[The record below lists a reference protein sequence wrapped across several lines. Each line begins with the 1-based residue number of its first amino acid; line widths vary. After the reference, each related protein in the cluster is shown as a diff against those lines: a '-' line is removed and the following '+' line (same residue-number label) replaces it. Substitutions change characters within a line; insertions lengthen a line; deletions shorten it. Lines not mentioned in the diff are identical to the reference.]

1 MKISSVQ
8 NYSNISFSPKTQK
21 AQTFQQNPVVQH
33 NFAPSFS
40 GGFPL
45 NVHSPKYFAAKTYL
59 CMAKQAYKK
68 VKTLDLY
75 MFDLNKLD
83 GIQEG
88 INVFKGLNMK
98 EIAFVAD
105 TVAEITVNRGCRNI
119 CAHCYASAKAPIKET
134 ANQINKMSWND
145 FTSLTDGFEELNKR
159 VGFPVVVQKKNK
171 HAMAIPFH
179 DADCSSIIL
188 KDDEGKEHDFIDIA
202 ERLDKAF
209 HLPVLF
215 DTAGWNIQDVK
226 AQKRMEKYVEYY
238 SKPENFKKL
247 EGFNLSVNP
256 FHAMYAKSLELKQN
270 RKPELAEK
278 LYDLYTTRMA
288 NVLFTL
294 TPLQKNPNFEFI
306 ARSAANDSKVPKGF
320 KEKDLRSLYMDILEK
335 VNNLYKKD
343 MKSAQ
348 KVVKNEDEAFEYFN
362 NYYKRLE
369 NISPTIGMS
378 ARAEKFVD
386 KDDEIA
392 KFGERRKQQN
402 IKDIQSLKRIKDL
415 RKLNKDMNNHFY
427 GIIDANGDYYLTTFH
442 TSFPTEIK
450 FNFENKGKITAPIA
464 PYLQKDTPLTRNV
477 INNV

>member
-105 TVAEITVNRGCRNI
+105 TVAEITVNRGCRNV
-119 CAHCYASAKAPIKET
+119 CVHCYASAKAPIKET

-188 KDDEGKEHDFIDIA
+188 KDNEGKEHDFIDIA

-320 KEKDLRSLYMDILEK
+320 KEKDLRALYMDILEK

-450 FNFENKGKITAPIA
+450 FNFENKGKTTAPIA

>member
-8 NYSNISFSPKTQK
+8 NYSSISFNPKTQK
-21 AQTFQQNPVVQH
+21 AQSFQQNPVVQH

-159 VGFPVVVQKKNK
+159 VGFPIVVQKKNK

-188 KDDEGKEHDFIDIA
+188 KDNEGKEHDFIDIA

-247 EGFNLSVNP
+247 ECFNLSVNP

-320 KEKDLRSLYMDILEK
+320 KEKDLRILYMDILEK

-348 KVVKNEDEAFEYFN
+348 KVVKNEDEAFEYFS
-362 NYYKRLE
+362 NYYERLSD
-369 NISPTIGMS
+369 ISPTIGMS
-378 ARAEKFVD
+378 VRAEKFVD
-386 KDDEIA
+386 KNDRIA
-392 KFGERRKQQN
+392 KVGERRKQQN

-415 RKLNKDMNNHFY
+415 RKINKDMERHFY

-450 FNFENKGKITAPIA
+450 FNFENKGKTTAPIA

>member
-21 AQTFQQNPVVQH
+21 AQSFQQNPVVQH

-45 NVHSPKYFAAKTYL
+45 NVHSQKYFAAKTYL
-59 CMAKQAYKK
+59 YMAKQAYKK
-68 VKTLDLY
+68 VKALDLY

-88 INVFKGLNMK
+88 IKVFKGLNMK

-119 CAHCYASAKAPIKET
+119 CAHCYADAKAPIKET

-159 VGFPVVVQKKNK
+159 VGFPIVVQKKNK

-188 KDDEGKEHDFIDIA
+188 KDNEGKEHDFIDIA

-320 KEKDLRSLYMDILEK
+320 KEKDLRALYMDILEK

-386 KDDEIA
+386 KNDEIA

-450 FNFENKGKITAPIA
+450 FNFENKGKTTAPIA

>member
-159 VGFPVVVQKKNK
+159 VGFPIVVQKKNK

-188 KDDEGKEHDFIDIA
+188 KDNEGKEHDFIDIA

-226 AQKRMEKYVEYY
+226 AQNRMEKYVEYY

-256 FHAMYAKSLELKQN
+256 FHSMYAKSLELKQN

-320 KEKDLRSLYMDILEK
+320 KEKDLRVLYMDILEK

-386 KDDEIA
+386 KNDEIA

-450 FNFENKGKITAPIA
+450 FNFENKGKTTAPIA

>member
-188 KDDEGKEHDFIDIA
+188 KDNEGKEHDFIDIA

-320 KEKDLRSLYMDILEK
+320 KEKDLRALYMDILEK

-348 KVVKNEDEAFEYFN
+348 KVVKKEDEAFEYFN

-386 KDDEIA
+386 KNDEIA

-450 FNFENKGKITAPIA
+450 FNFENKGKTTAPIA

>member
-188 KDDEGKEHDFIDIA
+188 KDNEGKEHDFIDIA

-320 KEKDLRSLYMDILEK
+320 KEKDLRILYMDILEK

-369 NISPTIGMS
+369 DISPTIGMS

-386 KDDEIA
+386 KNDEIA

-450 FNFENKGKITAPIA
+450 FNFENKGKTTAPIA

>member
-188 KDDEGKEHDFIDIA
+188 KDNEGKEHDFIDIA

-320 KEKDLRSLYMDILEK
+320 KEKDLRILYMDILEK

-450 FNFENKGKITAPIA
+450 FNFENKGKTTAPIA

>member
-188 KDDEGKEHDFIDIA
+188 KDNEGKEHDFIDIA

-320 KEKDLRSLYMDILEK
+320 KEKDLRALYMDILEK

-386 KDDEIA
+386 KNDEIA

-450 FNFENKGKITAPIA
+450 FNFENKGKTTAPIA

>member
-188 KDDEGKEHDFIDIA
+188 KDNEGKEHDFIDIT

>member
-188 KDDEGKEHDFIDIA
+188 KDNEGKEHDFIDIA

-226 AQKRMEKYVEYY
+226 AQKRVEKYVEYY

-320 KEKDLRSLYMDILEK
+320 KEKDLRVLYMDILEK

-348 KVVKNEDEAFEYFN
+348 KVVKNEDEAFGYFN

-386 KDDEIA
+386 KNDEIA

-450 FNFENKGKITAPIA
+450 FNFENKGKTTAPIA

>member
-1 MKISSVQ
+1 
-8 NYSNISFSPKTQK
+8 
-21 AQTFQQNPVVQH
+21 
-33 NFAPSFS
+33 
-40 GGFPL
+40 
-45 NVHSPKYFAAKTYL
+45 
-59 CMAKQAYKK
+59 
-68 VKTLDLY
+68 
-75 MFDLNKLD
+75 
-83 GIQEG
+83 
-88 INVFKGLNMK
+88 
-98 EIAFVAD
+98 
-105 TVAEITVNRGCRNI
+105 
-119 CAHCYASAKAPIKET
+119 
-134 ANQINKMSWND
+134 
-145 FTSLTDGFEELNKR
+145 
-159 VGFPVVVQKKNK
+159 
-171 HAMAIPFH
+171 
-179 DADCSSIIL
+179 
-188 KDDEGKEHDFIDIA
+188 
-202 ERLDKAF
+202 
-209 HLPVLF
+209 
-215 DTAGWNIQDVK
+215 
-226 AQKRMEKYVEYY
+226 MEKYVEYY

>member
-188 KDDEGKEHDFIDIA
+188 KDNEGKEHDFIDIA

-320 KEKDLRSLYMDILEK
+320 KEKDLRVLYMDILEK

-348 KVVKNEDEAFEYFN
+348 KVVKNEDEAFGYFN

-386 KDDEIA
+386 KNDEIA

-427 GIIDANGDYYLTTFH
+427 GIIDANGDYYLTTFN

-450 FNFENKGKITAPIA
+450 FNFENKGKTTAPIA

>member
-21 AQTFQQNPVVQH
+21 AQTFQQNQVVQH

-188 KDDEGKEHDFIDIA
+188 KDNEGKEHDFIDIA

-320 KEKDLRSLYMDILEK
+320 KEKDLRVLYMDILEK

-386 KDDEIA
+386 KNDEIA

-450 FNFENKGKITAPIA
+450 FNFENKGKTTAPIA

>member
-188 KDDEGKEHDFIDIA
+188 KDNEGKEHDFIDIA

-209 HLPVLF
+209 HLPALF

-238 SKPENFKKL
+238 SKSENFKKL

-320 KEKDLRSLYMDILEK
+320 KEKDLRGLYMDILEK

-378 ARAEKFVD
+378 ARVEKFVD
-386 KDDEIA
+386 KNDEIA

>member
-188 KDDEGKEHDFIDIA
+188 KDNEGKEHDFIDIA

-226 AQKRMEKYVEYY
+226 AQKRVEKYVEYY

-320 KEKDLRSLYMDILEK
+320 KEKDLRVLYMDILEK

-386 KDDEIA
+386 KNDEIA

-450 FNFENKGKITAPIA
+450 FNFENKGKTTAPIA

>member
-59 CMAKQAYKK
+59 YMAKQAYKK

-159 VGFPVVVQKKNK
+159 VGFSIFSQKSNK
-171 HAMAIPFH
+171 HAMIIPFH
-179 DADCSSIIL
+179 DADCSSIVL
-188 KDDEGKEHDFIDIA
+188 KDNDGKEHDFIDIA
-202 ERLDKAF
+202 ERFEKVF
-209 HLPVLF
+209 NLPILF

-320 KEKDLRSLYMDILEK
+320 KEKDLQGLYMDILEK

-386 KDDEIA
+386 KNDEIA

-450 FNFENKGKITAPIA
+450 FNFENKGKTTAPIA

>member
-59 CMAKQAYKK
+59 YMAKQAYKK

-119 CAHCYASAKAPIKET
+119 CAHCYADAKAPIKET
-134 ANQINKMSWND
+134 VNQINKMSWND

-188 KDDEGKEHDFIDIA
+188 KDNEGKEHDFIDIA

-320 KEKDLRSLYMDILEK
+320 KEKDLRALYMDILEK

-348 KVVKNEDEAFEYFN
+348 KVVKNEDEAFECFS
-362 NYYKRLE
+362 NYYERLSD
-369 NISPTIGMS
+369 ISPTIGMS
-378 ARAEKFVD
+378 VRAEKFVD
-386 KDDEIA
+386 KNDRIA
-392 KFGERRKQQN
+392 KVGERRKQQN

-415 RKLNKDMNNHFY
+415 RKINKDMNNHFY

-450 FNFENKGKITAPIA
+450 FNFENKGKTTAPIA

>member
-88 INVFKGLNMK
+88 IKVLDGLNMK

-105 TVAEITVNRGCRNI
+105 TIAEIPVNRGCRNI
-119 CAHCYASAKAPIKET
+119 CAHCYANAKAPIKET
-134 ANQINKMSWND
+134 ANTINKMTWND

-159 VGFPVVVQKKNK
+159 VGFSIFSQKSNK
-171 HAMAIPFH
+171 HAMIIPFH
-179 DADCSSIIL
+179 DADCSSIVL
-188 KDDEGKEHDFIDIA
+188 KDNDGKEHDFIDIA
-202 ERLDKAF
+202 ERFEKVF
-209 HLPVLF
+209 NLPILF

-256 FHAMYAKSLELKQN
+256 FHAMYAKS
-270 RKPELAEK
+270 
-278 LYDLYTTRMA
+278 
-288 NVLFTL
+288 
-294 TPLQKNPNFEFI
+294 
-306 ARSAANDSKVPKGF
+306 
-320 KEKDLRSLYMDILEK
+320 
-335 VNNLYKKD
+335 
-343 MKSAQ
+343 
-348 KVVKNEDEAFEYFN
+348 
-362 NYYKRLE
+362 
-369 NISPTIGMS
+369 
-378 ARAEKFVD
+378 
-386 KDDEIA
+386 
-392 KFGERRKQQN
+392 
-402 IKDIQSLKRIKDL
+402 
-415 RKLNKDMNNHFY
+415 
-427 GIIDANGDYYLTTFH
+427 
-442 TSFPTEIK
+442 
-450 FNFENKGKITAPIA
+450 
-464 PYLQKDTPLTRNV
+464 
-477 INNV
+477 

>member
-45 NVHSPKYFAAKTYL
+45 NVHSQKYFAAKTYL

-145 FTSLTDGFEELNKR
+145 FTSLTDGFEELNRR

-188 KDDEGKEHDFIDIA
+188 KDNEGKEHDFIDIA
-202 ERLDKAF
+202 DRLDKAF

-238 SKPENFKKL
+238 SKPGNFKKL

-288 NVLFTL
+288 Y
-294 TPLQKNPNFEFI
+294 I
-306 ARSAANDSKVPKGF
+306 
-320 KEKDLRSLYMDILEK
+320 
-335 VNNLYKKD
+335 
-343 MKSAQ
+343 
-348 KVVKNEDEAFEYFN
+348 
-362 NYYKRLE
+362 
-369 NISPTIGMS
+369 
-378 ARAEKFVD
+378 
-386 KDDEIA
+386 
-392 KFGERRKQQN
+392 
-402 IKDIQSLKRIKDL
+402 
-415 RKLNKDMNNHFY
+415 H
-427 GIIDANGDYYLTTFH
+427 
-442 TSFPTEIK
+442 
-450 FNFENKGKITAPIA
+450 
-464 PYLQKDTPLTRNV
+464 
-477 INNV
+477 

>member
-188 KDDEGKEHDFIDIA
+188 KDNEGKEHDFIDIA

-320 KEKDLRSLYMDILEK
+320 KEKDLRVLYIDILEK

-369 NISPTIGMS
+369 DISPTIGMS

-386 KDDEIA
+386 KNDEIA

-450 FNFENKGKITAPIA
+450 FNFENKEKTTAPIA

>member
-59 CMAKQAYKK
+59 CIAKQAYKK

-188 KDDEGKEHDFIDIA
+188 KDNEGKEHDFIDIT

-320 KEKDLRSLYMDILEK
+320 KEKDLRALYMDILEK

-386 KDDEIA
+386 KNDEIA

-450 FNFENKGKITAPIA
+450 FNFENKGKTTAPIA

>member
-21 AQTFQQNPVVQH
+21 AQPFQQNPVVQH

-188 KDDEGKEHDFIDIA
+188 KDNEGKEHDFIDIA

-238 SKPENFKKL
+238 SKSENFKKL

-320 KEKDLRSLYMDILEK
+320 KEKDLRGLYMDILEK

-386 KDDEIA
+386 KNDEIA

>member
-188 KDDEGKEHDFIDIA
+188 KDNEGKEHDFIDIA

-238 SKPENFKKL
+238 SKSENFKKL

-320 KEKDLRSLYMDILEK
+320 KEKDLRVLYMDILEK

-386 KDDEIA
+386 KNDEIA

>member
-59 CMAKQAYKK
+59 YMAKQAYKK

-145 FTSLTDGFEELNKR
+145 FTSLTDGVEELNKR
-159 VGFPVVVQKKNK
+159 VGFPIVVQKKNK

-188 KDDEGKEHDFIDIA
+188 KDNEGKEHDFIDIA

-320 KEKDLRSLYMDILEK
+320 KEKDLRALYMDILEK

-386 KDDEIA
+386 KNDEIA

-450 FNFENKGKITAPIA
+450 FNFENKGKTTAPIA

>member
-188 KDDEGKEHDFIDIA
+188 KDNEGKEHDFIDIA

-320 KEKDLRSLYMDILEK
+320 KEKDLRVLYIDILEK

-369 NISPTIGMS
+369 DISPTIGMS

-386 KDDEIA
+386 KNDEIA

>member
-188 KDDEGKEHDFIDIA
+188 KDNEGKEHDFIDIA

-294 TPLQKNPNFEFI
+294 TPLQKNQTLNLLQDQLQMIVKFQ
-306 ARSAANDSKVPKGF
+306 KG
-320 KEKDLRSLYMDILEK
+320 
-335 VNNLYKKD
+335 
-343 MKSAQ
+343 
-348 KVVKNEDEAFEYFN
+348 
-362 NYYKRLE
+362 
-369 NISPTIGMS
+369 
-378 ARAEKFVD
+378 
-386 KDDEIA
+386 
-392 KFGERRKQQN
+392 
-402 IKDIQSLKRIKDL
+402 L
-415 RKLNKDMNNHFY
+415 RK
-427 GIIDANGDYYLTTFH
+427 
-442 TSFPTEIK
+442 
-450 FNFENKGKITAPIA
+450 KICGLCIWIFW
-464 PYLQKDTPLTRNV
+464 KK
-477 INNV
+477 

>member
-21 AQTFQQNPVVQH
+21 AQPFQQNPVVQH

-188 KDDEGKEHDFIDIA
+188 KDNEGKEHDFIDIA

-320 KEKDLRSLYMDILEK
+320 KEKDLRGLYMDILEK

-386 KDDEIA
+386 KNDEIA

-450 FNFENKGKITAPIA
+450 FNFENKGKTTAPIA

>member
-171 HAMAIPFH
+171 HAMATPFH

-188 KDDEGKEHDFIDIA
+188 KDNEGKEHDFIDIA

-320 KEKDLRSLYMDILEK
+320 KEKDLRVLYMDILEK

-386 KDDEIA
+386 KNDEIA

-450 FNFENKGKITAPIA
+450 FNFENKGKTTAPIA

>member
-105 TVAEITVNRGCRNI
+105 TIAEIPVNRGCRNI

-188 KDDEGKEHDFIDIA
+188 KDNEGKEHDFIDIT

>member
-188 KDDEGKEHDFIDIA
+188 KDNEGKEHDFIDIA

-320 KEKDLRSLYMDILEK
+320 KEKDLRGLYMDILEK

-386 KDDEIA
+386 KNDEIA

-450 FNFENKGKITAPIA
+450 FNFENKGKTTAPIA

>member
-88 INVFKGLNMK
+88 INVFNGLNMK

-159 VGFPVVVQKKNK
+159 VGFSIFSQKSNK
-171 HAMAIPFH
+171 HAMIIPFH
-179 DADCSSIIL
+179 DADCSSIVL
-188 KDDEGKEHDFIDIA
+188 KDNDGKEHDFIDIA
-202 ERLDKAF
+202 ERFEKVF
-209 HLPVLF
+209 NLPILF

-320 KEKDLRSLYMDILEK
+320 KEKDLRGLYMDILEK

-343 MKSAQ
+343 IKSAQ

-386 KDDEIA
+386 KNDEIA

-450 FNFENKGKITAPIA
+450 FNFENKGKTTAPIA

>member
-21 AQTFQQNPVVQH
+21 AKTFQQNPVVQH

-40 GGFPL
+40 GGSPL

-88 INVFKGLNMK
+88 IKVLDGLNMK

-188 KDDEGKEHDFIDIA
+188 KDNEGKEHDFIDIA

-320 KEKDLRSLYMDILEK
+320 KEKDLRALYMDILEK

-386 KDDEIA
+386 KNDEIV
-392 KFGERRKQQN
+392 KFGEKRKQQN

-415 RKLNKDMNNHFY
+415 RKINKDMERHFY
-427 GIIDANGDYYLTTFH
+427 GIIDANGDYYLTTFR

-450 FNFENKGKITAPIA
+450 FNFENKGKTTAPIA

>member
-105 TVAEITVNRGCRNI
+105 TVTEITVNRGCRNI

-188 KDDEGKEHDFIDIA
+188 KDNEGKEHDFIDIA

-320 KEKDLRSLYMDILEK
+320 KEKDLRVLYMDILEK

-386 KDDEIA
+386 KNDEIA

-450 FNFENKGKITAPIA
+450 FNFENKGKITASIA

>member
-83 GIQEG
+83 GIQEE

-188 KDDEGKEHDFIDIA
+188 KDNEGKEHDFIDIA

-320 KEKDLRSLYMDILEK
+320 KEKDLRALYMDILEK

-386 KDDEIA
+386 KNDEIA

-450 FNFENKGKITAPIA
+450 FNFENKGKTTAPIA

>member
-188 KDDEGKEHDFIDIA
+188 KDNEGKEHDFIDIA

-238 SKPENFKKL
+238 SKSENFKKL

-320 KEKDLRSLYMDILEK
+320 KEKDLRGLYMDILEK

-386 KDDEIA
+386 KNDEIA

>member
-40 GGFPL
+40 SGFPL

-188 KDDEGKEHDFIDIA
+188 KDNEGKEHDFIDIA

-320 KEKDLRSLYMDILEK
+320 KEKDLRVLYMDILEK

-386 KDDEIA
+386 KNDEIA

-450 FNFENKGKITAPIA
+450 FNFENKGKTTAPIA

>member
-134 ANQINKMSWND
+134 ANTINKMSWND

-159 VGFPVVVQKKNK
+159 VGFSIFSQKSNK
-171 HAMAIPFH
+171 HAMIIPFH
-179 DADCSSIIL
+179 DADCSSIVL
-188 KDDEGKEHDFIDIA
+188 KDNDGKEHDFIDIA
-202 ERLDKAF
+202 EKF
-209 HLPVLF
+209 EKVFNLPILF

-320 KEKDLRSLYMDILEK
+320 KEKDLRGLYMDILEK

-343 MKSAQ
+343 IKSAQ

-386 KDDEIA
+386 KNDEIA

-450 FNFENKGKITAPIA
+450 FNFENKGKTTAPIA

>member
-8 NYSNISFSPKTQK
+8 NYSNISFRPKTQK

-188 KDDEGKEHDFIDIA
+188 KDNEGKEHDFIDIA

-247 EGFNLSVNP
+247 EGVNLSVNP

-320 KEKDLRSLYMDILEK
+320 KEKDLRALYMDILEK

-386 KDDEIA
+386 KNDEIA